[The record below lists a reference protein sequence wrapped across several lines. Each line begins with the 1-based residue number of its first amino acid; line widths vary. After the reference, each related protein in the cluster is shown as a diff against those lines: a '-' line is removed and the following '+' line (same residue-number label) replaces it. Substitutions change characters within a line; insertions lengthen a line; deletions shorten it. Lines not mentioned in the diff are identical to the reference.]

1 MLQVKGFVTLL
12 RLRHTGQIVGIVTIL
27 SLKSIGFTMDT
38 FFAITSFLFLSTAIF
53 FFDDARDEASDR
65 IVHTQRPIPQG
76 VFTTRQV
83 YLMGTVALCLG
94 IGCALFLQIHQAI
107 LFVIVACVGLIVIFM
122 KLESIIRAILSASMI
137 FLLFPFS
144 APISFKTLLFGLSVT
159 LPHIAGSITK
169 DFLHTPGDRQ
179 IGLQSPVAW
188 APYAASSLFILTAG
202 VIILPALFKLVSE
215 FYVLL
220 MSPTIVSS
228 VILAYKVFQR
238 QYQKVYIYGGIAMLS
253 TLLAIA
259 VYL

>member
-1 MLQVKGFVTLL
+1 MLQVKGFITLL

-27 SLKSIGFTMDT
+27 SLKSIGFTIETM
-38 FFAITSFLFLSTAIF
+38 FAITAFLLLAAAIF

-65 IVHTQRPIPQG
+65 IVHTHRPIPQG

-83 YLMGTVALCLG
+83 YLMGTIALFLS
-94 IGCALFLQIHQAI
+94 IGCASLLQIHQII
-107 LFVIVACVGLIVIFM
+107 LFLIVAGVGLIVIFV

-144 APISFKTLLFGLSVT
+144 APISSTTLLFGLSVA

-169 DFLHTPGDRQ
+169 DFLHILGDRQ

-188 APYAASSLFILTAG
+188 APYAASTLFILTAV
-202 VIILPALFKLVSE
+202 VIVLPALFKLVSE

-220 MSPTIVSS
+220 ISPTIMSS
-228 VILAYKVFQR
+228 LILAYKVFKK
-238 QYQKVYIYGGIAMLS
+238 QYQKVYIYGGIAMVS

-259 VYL
+259 VYI